1 MNAAECR
8 RVYEMASIVECV
20 ASDKAGV
27 TLRADATTTH
37 REHPRITTWLDA
49 VWHQKETRASVGLLD
64 LSAGGCFI
72 RSLDPSPPTGEFRR
86 QLSLPDGTSLWV
98 TVGVAYAR
106 PSVGTA
112 SSLSTS
118 RRRCRPSWPAS
129 STSSPSRR
137 REWPVLEESVD
148 VS

>member
-72 RSLDPSPPTGEFRR
+72 RSLDPSPPTGEFRLR
-86 QLSLPDGTSLWV
+86 LSLPDGTSLWV
-98 TVGVAYAR
+98 TVGVVYAR
-106 PSVGTA
+106 PSRGYGLEFVNLTPPLQA
-112 SSLSTS
+112 VLARFIDQLAESTS
-118 RRRCRPSWPAS
+118 
-129 STSSPSRR
+129 
-137 REWPVLEESVD
+137 
-148 VS
+148 